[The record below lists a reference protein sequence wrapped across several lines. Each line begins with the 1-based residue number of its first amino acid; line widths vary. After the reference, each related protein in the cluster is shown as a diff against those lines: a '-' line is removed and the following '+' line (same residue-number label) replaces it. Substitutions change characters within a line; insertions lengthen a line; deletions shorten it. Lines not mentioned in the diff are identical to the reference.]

1 MVSMKSKPTKYRVT
15 KEYKS
20 PFPDP
25 IVFHKGDTVEVGK
38 EFTDDPDWKDWVWCE
53 GTNNIKAWVPKQ
65 YLEIRDGKGTFKRDY
80 NAMELSVS
88 VGEEL
93 VVHKIVNG
101 FGMAEKSNGIRG
113 WVPIKNMGLDIP

>member
-1 MVSMKSKPTKYRVT
+1 MKSKPTKYRVT
-15 KEYKS
+15 REYKS

-38 EFTDDPDWKDWVWCE
+38 EFTDDPDWKDWIWCE
-53 GTNNIKAWVPKQ
+53 GTNSIKACVPKQ

-80 NAMELSVS
+80 NAMELSVY

-93 VVHKIVNG
+93 VVYEIVNG
-101 FGMAEKSNGIRG
+101 FGMAEKSNSIKG
-113 WVPIKNMGLDIP
+113 WVPIKNVKPIKS